1 MRLEWF
7 VVDVQRNL
15 RRGLVAGG
23 DVESDGC
30 GGGGGAGG
38 EVRVGGVVVHDICS
52 LTLVFTVWSFANVV
66 NRHHQLRTFLE
77 VCWPGCCLFNGG
89 YRRCL

>member
-38 EVRVGGVVVHDICS
+38 AVRVGGVVVHDICR
-52 LTLVFTVWSFANVV
+52 LTLVFTVWSFANVG
-66 NRHHQLRTFLE
+66 NCHQLRTVSDSGDGSMLAGLLPF
-77 VCWPGCCLFNGG
+77 
-89 YRRCL
+89 